1 MYRKLM
7 KTVTWTLAILMVS
20 STLVLAGGMKASGT
34 VVGVAEKVVT
44 IKGADGKTFEI
55 AVEKVAA
62 LNLKTGDL
70 VEYEIIEGKPAN
82 LSKGMKK

>member
-7 KTVTWTLAILMVS
+7 KTVTWALAILMVS
-20 STLVLAGGMKASGT
+20 STLVLAAGMKASGT
-34 VVGVAEKVVT
+34 VVAVAEKVVT

-55 AVEKVAA
+55 EAAQVAE
-62 LNLKTGDL
+62 LNLKNGDL

-82 LSKGMKK
+82 LNKAMKK